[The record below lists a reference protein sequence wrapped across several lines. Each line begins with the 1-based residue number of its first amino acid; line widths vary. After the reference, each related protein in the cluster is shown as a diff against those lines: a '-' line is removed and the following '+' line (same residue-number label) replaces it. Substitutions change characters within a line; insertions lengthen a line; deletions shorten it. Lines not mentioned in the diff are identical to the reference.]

1 MRIFLSYLS
10 YLLDRQRGRSGGGES
25 LKRFLRIKMIIYT
38 WVIIRIKMWLKTKV
52 LSMKILMVLKMMAM
66 LLRVMTVRFVE
77 GPGEN

>member
-1 MRIFLSYLS
+1 MEERASK
-10 YLLDRQRGRSGGGES
+10 G
-25 LKRFLRIKMIIYT
+25 LRINMIIYT
-38 WVIIRIKMWLKTKV
+38 WVIMRIKMWLKTKV